1 MDIIY
6 IYMWIIYINIYISKF
21 VCWLL
26 LNLVNLYMCVPQKK
40 THKDKSRLSIF
51 IFSLSKRFGAISQ
64 QKSHN

>member
-6 IYMWIIYINIYISKF
+6 IYVDINIYIYISLSKF

-40 THKDKSRLSIF
+40 HIKT
-51 IFSLSKRFGAISQ
+51 
-64 QKSHN
+64 NPN